1 MHTNFIFQCLNYL
14 SRVCEANER
23 EILPTRD
30 KTESIS
36 GLLSSVYYI
45 DNDWVY
51 TLKTILKDIIIERR
65 MQGLSVR
72 KLGSLGWL
80 ERCCN
85 GQADVVS

>member
-1 MHTNFIFQCLNYL
+1 M
-14 SRVCEANER
+14 
-23 EILPTRD
+23 
-30 KTESIS
+30 
-36 GLLSSVYYI
+36 

-51 TLKTILKDIIIERR
+51 TLKTILKDIIIEPR